1 MLFNISKFIIARP
14 IKTVMLSLL
23 VIILL
28 AVGISNV
35 EMATGNET
43 LVDPKT
49 SVFQNNEM
57 LEKEFGGESIIVLYE
72 GEGLNDL
79 FALETLENIKELEQQ
94 LNPLNS
100 IFSIISPVTL
110 IENMAEKQSQK
121 LSKNTSAPS
130 IPTEQETLD
139 RMIYE
144 DGQLRE
150 IFDDVVI
157 DDTYMMMIIKFAAVA
172 DDTEKSE
179 IVSLIN
185 DYLNDYSLDSIETI
199 VSGKPVLDNAIRTSM
214 RDSMKKMMMLSIV
227 FMIIV
232 LSLVFK
238 VQWRILPL
246 FIILVAVIGTVGL
259 MGWISIPI
267 TMVSMAVFPILIGLG
282 IDYAI
287 QFQNRYIEEMEES
300 GDLNEEQNI

>member
-1 MLFNISKFIIARP
+1 MLFTISKYIITSP

-28 AVGISNV
+28 AVGIRNV

-185 DYLNDYSLDSIETI
+185 DYLNDYSLDSIQTI
-199 VSGKPVLDNAIRTSM
+199 VSGKPVLDIAIRTSM

>member
-72 GEGLNDL
+72 GEELNDL

>member
-57 LEKEFGGESIIVLYE
+57 LEMEFGGESIIVLYE

>member
-157 DDTYMMMIIKFAAVA
+157 DDTYMMMIIKFAALA

>member
-157 DDTYMMMIIKFAAVA
+157 DDIYMMMIIKFAAVA

>member
-110 IENMAEKQSQK
+110 IENIAEKQSQK

-157 DDTYMMMIIKFAAVA
+157 NDTYMMMIIKFAAVA

-199 VSGKPVLDNAIRTSM
+199 VSGKPVLNIAIRTSM